1 MEITASTSTDTR
13 DAAARVHTAASACYL
28 LGAWTGPLTLWTNSQ
43 GDMQLSTPKTTSVE
57 GGGITLRN
65 DAIGL
70 PGVLFQSI
78 TAMAP
83 AAAGATALSPAI
95 PFAGASLPLAVLLAT
110 IACAF
115 IASRIGQLAI
125 HMPSAGGPSNFH
137 NRRLRAR

>member
-13 DAAARVHTAASACYL
+13 DAAVRVHTAVSACYPL
-28 LGAWTGPLTLWTNSQ
+28 CAWTGPPTLWTNSQ
-43 GDMQLSTPKTTSVE
+43 GDTQLSTPKTTSVE

-83 AAAGATALSPAI
+83 AAVVAFAPSSGL
-95 PFAGASLPLAVLLAT
+95 PFCRVLL
-110 IACAF
+110 
-115 IASRIGQLAI
+115 
-125 HMPSAGGPSNFH
+125 
-137 NRRLRAR
+137 